1 MYGGK
6 GDDIFV
12 IDSSTDIVNEN
23 ANEGIDTVQ
32 SSITYSLG
40 NNVENLTLT
49 GTTAINGTGN
59 ALNNTLLGNSAIN
72 TLTGGAGDDYLDG
85 GAGNDKLLGGLGNDV
100 YVVDSTTDTI
110 TENTNEGIDT
120 VRSSVTYTLGNN
132 LENLTLTGTTAIN
145 ATGNA
150 LNNTLIGNSAVNTL
164 TGGAGDDYLDG
175 GAGNDKLLGG
185 LGNDVYV
192 VDSTTDTI
200 TENTNEGID
209 TVRSSV
215 TYTLGNNLEN
225 LTLTGTTAI
234 NATGNAL
241 NNTLIGNNEVNI
253 LNGGAG
259 NDILDGQG
267 GNDQFTGGTGS
278 DTLIYQLLIASEAT
292 GGNGTDSWSDFTVGN
307 VSTNMNADKID
318 FGDLLINFTG
328 NYNTSSLDPYIK
340 TLLSGSNTQIYIDRD
355 GSGAS
360 YNSTLL
366 LTLNNVNTNLNDLL
380 NNQQVIV

>member
-1 MYGGK
+1 M
-6 GDDIFV
+6 FV